1 MLGWIIL
8 ILIVTVIVVCLV
20 SVIAGYNSLVTLRN
34 RVDNQSAQVDV
45 QLKRRAD
52 LIPNL
57 IETVKGCAKFEKST
71 LTDIVELRNKVMN
84 AGNTREACEA
94 DAKLGKAC
102 SQVLAL
108 GESYPELKANT
119 NFLKLQ
125 EELAETENRIV
136 MARQFYNDVVT
147 KYNTA
152 IQLFPRSI
160 VAGIFGF
167 TKRDFLEIAN
177 SEREAIKIDSDTFS
191 LKEEK

>member
-1 MLGWIIL
+1 MTALIIFIIL
-8 ILIVTVIVVCLV
+8 AVVVAFVLIKVI
-20 SVIAGYNSLVTLRN
+20 IGYNKLITLRN

-45 QLKRRAD
+45 QLKRRAE

-57 IETVKGCAKFEKST
+57 IETVKGYAKFEKSA
-71 LTDIVELRNKVMN
+71 LTEITELRSKVMN
-84 AGNTREACEA
+84 AQSTSEACAA

-108 GESYPELKANT
+108 RESYPELKTNT

-136 MARQFYNDVVT
+136 MARQFYNDTVT

-152 IQLFPRSI
+152 IQMFPDSI
-160 VAGIFGF
+160 LAGMFGF
-167 TKRDFLEIAN
+167 QKKDLLVTAAA
-177 SEREAIKIDSDTFS
+177 EREAVKIGSNTFQ
-191 LKEEK
+191 L

>member
-1 MLGWIIL
+1 MLGWIIFI
-8 ILIVTVIVVCLV
+8 ILVAVIVFCLAT
-20 SVIAGYNSLVTLRN
+20 VIAGYNSLVTLRN
-34 RVDNQSAQVDV
+34 RVDNQAAQVDI
-45 QLKRRAD
+45 QLKRRAE

-57 IETVKGCAKFEKST
+57 IETVKGYANFEKST
-71 LTDIVELRNKVMN
+71 LSDITALRSKVMN
-84 AGNTREACEA
+84 AGSTSEACAA
-94 DAKLGKAC
+94 DAKLGKVC

-152 IQLFPRSI
+152 IQLFPKSL
-160 VAGIFGF
+160 VAGLFGF
-167 TKRDFLEIAN
+167 TKKDFLEITN
-177 SEREAIKIDSDTFS
+177 LEREAIKINSDTF
-191 LKEEK
+191 